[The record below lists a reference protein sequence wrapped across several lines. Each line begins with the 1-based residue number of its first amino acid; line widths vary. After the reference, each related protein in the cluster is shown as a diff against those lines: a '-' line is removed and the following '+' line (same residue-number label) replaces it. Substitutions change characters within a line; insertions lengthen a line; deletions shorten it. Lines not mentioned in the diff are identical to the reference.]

1 MARAKVKKDQM
12 VITGQTGVSV
22 EELPLELR
30 FPLVQPK
37 PLNDDL
43 PQPWA
48 SVPGEVAVEQPKLS
62 KPICKVCSRALSD
75 DDAYPQDGDIYCWD
89 HYPSSEV
96 QKAEEQPAEAAQ
108 AEAQEEPVPE
118 PVVSATPEKRK
129 LDLSVILENSAEAL
143 GYSEEYIQRAYD
155 TGVSEVSKL
164 EDKINKLRERLID
177 RRDFVEE
184 LGRKFSFVKQAKED
198 LGGYVQG
205 SLPLKFDDTPSGE
218 PENGAQAC
226 VEISEP
232 AQAEESEVRE
242 EVSYA
247 DSVEFY
253 SSKEAAQAEE
263 LSDSEKALGEVINA
277 LGEAA

>member
-1 MARAKVKKDQM
+1 M
-12 VITGQTGVSV
+12 

-30 FPLVQPK
+30 FPPVQPK

-62 KPICKVCSRALSD
+62 KPICNVCSRALSD
-75 DDAYPQDGDIYCWD
+75 DDAYPQDGEIYCWD
-89 HYPSSEV
+89 HYPSSEKP
-96 QKAEEQPAEAAQ
+96 KAPEQPAEES
-108 AEAQEEPVPE
+108 AEAPQVEGQEEPVPE
-118 PVVSATPEKRK
+118 PVVSATPEKKK

-226 VEISEP
+226 AEITDP
-232 AQAEESEVRE
+232 AEESEVRE

-253 SSKEAAQAEE
+253 ASQEAAQKEE
-263 LSDSEKALGEVINA
+263 LSESEKALNEVINV